1 MTARVVVVGGGLA
14 GLTAACELA
23 DRGLDVTL
31 LEARSRLGGVTFSFN
46 RGDLVVDNGQHVLLR
61 CYTAYLDFLRR
72 LGVAHHIDMQPR
84 MHIPVQGADGT
95 PGSLSRTALPAPLHL
110 LGSLATYKLLSPL
123 DRMRAARA
131 VPALRRLDPDDPRLD
146 DQSLGDWLRAHG
158 QNDNTIAALWNL
170 ITVAALNC
178 DADEAS
184 LALAAKVFRTGL
196 LDRSENCD
204 IGIPAVPL
212 SELHGDPAMTYLR
225 ARGTQVRLHAP
236 VKEIRRGELG
246 FEVVTAEDTVVADAV
261 VLATPADA
269 AAKLLPDVVKDEL
282 GHSPIFNVHVVFPR
296 RVTDLPFVAVV
307 GSPVQWAFDRTAV
320 AGLST
325 GQYLAVSVSA
335 ASEWID
341 QPVPQLREL
350 FLPEISRVLP
360 GAAGQVPTDFFV
372 TRERTATF
380 RQQPGSG
387 RRRAAQRTG
396 TPGLVLAGAWT
407 ATGWP
412 DTMEGAVRSGQN
424 AARLLLEQLPA
435 TVSEVAR

>member
-1 MTARVVVVGGGLA
+1 VTARVVVVGGGLA

-23 DRGLDVTL
+23 DRGLAVTL
-31 LEARSRLGGVTFSFN
+31 LEARARLGGVTFSFN

-61 CYTAYLDFLRR
+61 CYTAYLDFLRKI
-72 LGVAHHIDMQPR
+72 GVAHHIDMQPR
-84 MHIPVQGADGT
+84 MHIPVQGVDGT
-95 PGSLSRTALPAPLHL
+95 LGSLSRTALPAPLHL
-110 LGSLATYKLLSPL
+110 LGSLATYKLMSPA
-123 DRMRAARA
+123 DRLRAARA
-131 VPALRRLDPDDPRLD
+131 VPAMRRLDPADPRLD
-146 DQSLGDWLRAHG
+146 EQSLGDWLRRHG
-158 QNDNTIAALWNL
+158 QNAATIAALWNL

-204 IGIPAVPL
+204 IGVPAVPL
-212 SELHGDPAMTYLR
+212 SQLHGEPAMAYLL
-225 ARGTQVRLHAP
+225 AHGAQVRLHAP
-236 VKEIRRGELG
+236 VQEIRRDDNG
-246 FEVVTAEDTVVADAV
+246 FEVVTGEDTIAADAV
-261 VLATPADA
+261 VVATAADA
-269 AAKLLPDVVKDEL
+269 AARLLPDIVTADL

-320 AGLST
+320 SGLT
-325 GQYLAVSVSA
+325 DGQYLAVSVSA
-335 ASEWID
+335 AGDWID
-341 QPVPQLREL
+341 LPVPRLREL

-360 GAAGQVPTDFFV
+360 GAAGQTPTDFFV

-424 AARLLLEQLPA
+424 AARLLSEQLPA
-435 TVSEVAR
+435 PVSEVAR

>member
-1 MTARVVVVGGGLA
+1 VTARVVVVGGGLA

-31 LEARSRLGGVTFSFN
+31 LEARARLGGVTFSFH

-84 MHIPVQGADGT
+84 MRIPVQGPDGRL
-95 PGSLSRTALPAPLHL
+95 GSLSRTALPAPLHL
-110 LGSLATYKLLSPL
+110 LGSLATYRLLSAP
-123 DRMRAARA
+123 DRLRAALA
-131 VPALRRLDPDDPRLD
+131 VPAMRRLDPDDPALD
-146 DQSLGDWLRAHG
+146 EQSLGDWLRRHG

-204 IGIPAVPL
+204 IGVPAVPL
-212 SELHGDPAMTYLR
+212 SQLHGDPAESYLR
-225 ARGTQVRLHAP
+225 ARGARVRLRTA
-236 VKEIRRGELG
+236 VKEIRRGGNG
-246 FEVVTAEDTVVADAV
+246 FEVVTADDTVPADAV
-261 VLATPADA
+261 VVATPADA
-269 AAKLLPDVVKDEL
+269 AARLAPEHVRHDL
-282 GHSPIFNVHVVFPR
+282 GHSPIVNVHVIYSR

-320 AGLST
+320 SGLAE

-335 ASEWID
+335 AGDWID
-341 QPVPQLREL
+341 QPAQRLREL
-350 FLPEISRVLP
+350 FLPELGRVLP

-372 TRERTATF
+372 TKERTATF

-387 RRRAAQRTG
+387 RRRPAQRTG

-424 AARLLLEQLPA
+424 AARLVSQQLA
-435 TVSEVAR
+435 TAVSEVAR

>member
-1 MTARVVVVGGGLA
+1 VTARVVVVGGGLA

-31 LEARSRLGGVTFSFN
+31 VEARARLGGVTFSFT

-72 LGVAHHIDMQPR
+72 LGVAHHIEMQPR
-84 MHIPVQGADGT
+84 MRIPVQGADGT
-95 PGSLSRTALPAPLHL
+95 LGALSRTALPAPLHL
-110 LGSLATYKLLSPL
+110 FGSLATYKLLSVV

-131 VPALRRLDPDDPRLD
+131 VPAMRRLDPDDPRLD
-146 DQSLGDWLRAHG
+146 EQSLGDWLRAHG
-158 QNDNTIAALWNL
+158 QNDATIAALWNL

-204 IGIPAVPL
+204 IGVPAVPL
-212 SELHGDPAMTYLR
+212 SELHGEPALAYLR
-225 ARGTQVRLHAP
+225 AHGAQVRLHAA
-236 VKEIRRGELG
+236 VKEIRRGDNV
-246 FEVVTAEDTVVADAV
+246 FEVVTGEDTLTADAV
-261 VLATPADA
+261 VVATPADA
-269 AAKLLPDVVKDEL
+269 AAKLLPDTVKDEL
-282 GHSPIFNVHVVFPR
+282 GHSPIFNVHVIFPR
-296 RVTDLPFVAVV
+296 RVTDLPFFAVV
-307 GSPVQWAFDRTAV
+307 GSPVQWAFDRTSV
-320 AGLST
+320 SGLT
-325 GQYLAVSVSA
+325 QGQYLAVSVSA

-341 QPVPQLREL
+341 LPVPQLREL
-350 FLPEISRVLP
+350 FLPEIARVLP
-360 GAAGQVPTDFFV
+360 GSAGQVPTDFFV

-424 AARLLLEQLPA
+424 AARLLSEQLPA